1 MKWFSILKKK
11 KPVDEAIDDLEE
23 VADKYDLDEHDWSSV
38 DDASDYLFEHKV
50 GDVGK
55 QIGEVIS
62 RATNGG
68 VDTSEE
74 HKMAGAVTS
83 TSGGTAPLF
92 NNKTG
97 GYSIA
102 EKKKKRKE
110 RPDNS

>member
-1 MKWFSILKKK
+1 MTWFDILKK
-11 KPVDEAIDDLEE
+11 KPVDEAIDQLEDISE
-23 VADKYDLDEHDWSSV
+23 DYELDEKEWSSV

-50 GDVGK
+50 DDVGK

-74 HKMAGAVTS
+74 NKMAGAVTS
-83 TSGGTAPLF
+83 TSGGTSPLF

-97 GYSIA
+97 GYSIGN
-102 EKKKKRKE
+102 KKRKKGK
-110 RPDNS
+110 DNR

>member
-1 MKWFSILKKK
+1 MTWFNILKK
-11 KPVDEAIDDLEE
+11 KPVDEAIDQLEDISE
-23 VADKYDLDEHDWSSV
+23 DYELDEKEWSSV

-50 GDVGK
+50 NDVGK

-74 HKMAGAVTS
+74 NKMAGAVTS
-83 TSGGTAPLF
+83 TSSGTSPLF

-97 GYSIA
+97 GYSIG
-102 EKKKKRKE
+102 KKRKRKE
-110 RPDNS
+110 RKNNC